1 MSVYCIF
8 MLQSEYQ
15 SILHDRDNR
24 GEAPCSVRMDNT
36 YAAVDLPHQHMA
48 ILLTDN
54 TRAMILS
61 SKNIIQPARLVG
73 QLELE
78 LEL

>member
-1 MSVYCIF
+1 
-8 MLQSEYQ
+8 
-15 SILHDRDNR
+15 
-24 GEAPCSVRMDNT
+24 
-36 YAAVDLPHQHMA
+36 VDLPHQHMA

-61 SKNIIQPARLVG
+61 SAKDKNIIQPARLVG